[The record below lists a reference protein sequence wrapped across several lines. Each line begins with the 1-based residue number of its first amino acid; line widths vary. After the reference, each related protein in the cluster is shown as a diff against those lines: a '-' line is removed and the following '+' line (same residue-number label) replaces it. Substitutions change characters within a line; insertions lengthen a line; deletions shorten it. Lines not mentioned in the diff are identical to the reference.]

1 VELDDAIDAHHEVL
15 PLAILSAFLE
25 ARRDSAARKN
35 QTVPQVR
42 SAPAHAVC
50 CDNFA

>member
-1 VELDDAIDAHHEVL
+1 MPIDAHHEVL

-25 ARRDSAARKN
+25 ARRDNVARKN
-35 QTVPQVR
+35 QTVPQFQP
-42 SAPAHAVC
+42 APAHVVC